1 MQYKKWQIVK
11 NRSNHCSKHKYN
23 ISILIRKW
31 GSKMEL
37 QQLQE
42 NKLST
47 LKRVLDEVFSLKL
60 DFNAPSSKLEKIKES
75 TQKKITSLRENGQ
88 DVSNKDFQKLLL
100 IAEGMDMAI
109 EKKKLEESADL
120 DQAEV
125 LLAAKQMADD
135 LQKMAEN
142 LASMQVEDL
151 MSIHNAMKEQ
161 VGTAEADAFNSSAE
175 AAIGAALDAV
185 KSANEQVGNAVLTAQ
200 GMAPE
205 TTDMDMPMGE
215 PEGDMEAGLDDLDAP
230 MDDEFGGAD
239 AMDAD
244 SDMDGREMKEDA
256 YLAAVRTIK
265 EAQAEGKVS
274 PSILKQAFAQLKN

>member
-1 MQYKKWQIVK
+1 
-11 NRSNHCSKHKYN
+11 
-23 ISILIRKW
+23 
-31 GSKMEL
+31 MEL
-37 QQLQE
+37 QQLKE
-42 NKLST
+42 NKLTT
-47 LKRVLDEVFSLKL
+47 LKRVLDDVFSLKL

-215 PEGDMEAGLDDLDAP
+215 PEGDMDLGLDAP
-230 MDDEFGGAD
+230 MDEPAMDDDFGGAD
-239 AMDAD
+239 AADVD
-244 SDMDGREMKEDA
+244 SDIDGREMKEDA
-256 YLAAVRTIK
+256 YLSAVRTIK

-274 PSILKQAFAQLKN
+274 PAILKQAFAQLKKK

>member
-1 MQYKKWQIVK
+1 
-11 NRSNHCSKHKYN
+11 
-23 ISILIRKW
+23 
-31 GSKMEL
+31 MEL
-37 QQLQE
+37 QQLKE
-42 NKLST
+42 NKLTT

-60 DFNAPSSKLEKIKES
+60 DFNAPSSKLEAIQES
-75 TQKKITSLRENGQ
+75 TQRKITDLRESGQ

-175 AAIGAALDAV
+175 AAIGSALDAV

-215 PEGDMEAGLDDLDAP
+215 PEGDMEVGLDDLDAP

-274 PSILKQAFAQLKN
+274 PAILKQAFAQLKNK